1 MSWTPRCLIK
11 IQSDRGAHSQ
21 IKAAGYFA
29 SKDRAENLR
38 GPSRSG
44 WDGAGS
50 AAGAIDWIVAKIKEM
65 Q

>member
-1 MSWTPRCLIK
+1 MTPRCRIK
-11 IQSDRGAHSQ
+11 IRSHHGAHSQ

-44 WDGAGS
+44 WDGAGR
-50 AAGAIDWIVAKIKEM
+50 AAGANDWIVAKIKKCSDP
-65 Q
+65 